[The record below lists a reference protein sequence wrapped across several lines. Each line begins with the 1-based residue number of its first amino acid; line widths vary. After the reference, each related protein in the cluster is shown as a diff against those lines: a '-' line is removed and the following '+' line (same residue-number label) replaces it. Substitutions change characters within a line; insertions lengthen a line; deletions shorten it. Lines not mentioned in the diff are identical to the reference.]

1 MLVDHL
7 QNLTDEYIMDV
18 NSSLTLKPIWRP
30 FIESLFEGIVTLDLD
45 NKDKVLIG
53 NLEYLKNI
61 ALILAAF
68 EEKELGMYF
77 YITY

>member
-7 QNLTDEYIMDV
+7 QELTDEYIMDV
-18 NSSLTLKPIWRP
+18 NSSLTPKLIWRP
-30 FIESLFEGIVTLDLD
+30 FLESLFEGVVTLDLD
-45 NKDKVLIG
+45 KKDKVLIG

-68 EEKELGMYF
+68 EEKELGMYS
-77 YITY
+77 